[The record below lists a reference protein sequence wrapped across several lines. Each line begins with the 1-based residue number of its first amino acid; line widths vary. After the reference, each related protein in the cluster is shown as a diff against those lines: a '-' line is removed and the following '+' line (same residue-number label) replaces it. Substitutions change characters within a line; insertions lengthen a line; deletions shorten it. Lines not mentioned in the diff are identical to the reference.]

1 MARISKRAAVAT
13 LSAAIALTTV
23 AACSS
28 SGNGGGGK
36 SSSGGTTSSSTQANV
51 AKGGT
56 LYYSTGTRNV
66 EHWDPQRMYIGR
78 DLANATRLFYRTLTM
93 LKGNNVLVPD
103 LATDTGTASN
113 GGKTWSFTLKSGP
126 KWQDGSPI
134 TCDDVKY
141 GVSRTFAQDIIT
153 GGPSYALQFL
163 DIPATPNDK
172 TFNTAYHGPY
182 TKVGQALFDKAVVC
196 DGQKIT
202 FNLKKSVPDFNYT
215 VSSAL
220 MAFAPFKASQD
231 KGDKS
236 NYQVFSD
243 GPYMISGTWVDGKGG
258 TFVRNPQY
266 DPSTDDTT
274 VRKALPDKIIFEPST
289 ATETVYSGLLDGT
302 GIYSNLVTDRIA
314 PPNDLLPASQKKD
327 RFTDGPS
334 PFNDYL
340 VPNFRKLGGDSGK
353 NLAIRQALAI
363 STDKTA
369 YILAE
374 GGPAVAKP
382 AYGLVNPSLGASGG
396 YLDFNAFPGVSAS
409 GDPAKAKQMLQA
421 AGVSLPFP
429 IHFTYSGGTPTT
441 DKQAAALKAGWQ
453 KAGFNV
459 TLEGLTDTYYDVIQ
473 NPANAA
479 KYDITWA
486 GWGADWPNAST
497 VIPPLFD
504 SRVNLSSASN
514 GSDYG
519 WYASDKTNAAI
530 DAAYATADDA
540 TRNKM
545 WGELDKALATE
556 VAYIPLDL
564 TNFPRLH
571 GSNVTNYT
579 ETPSTNGYPDLGQI
593 GVKA

>member
-1 MARISKRAAVAT
+1 MARNSKRVAVAT
-13 LSAAIALTTV
+13 LGAALALSTV
-23 AACSS
+23 AACT
-28 SGNGGGGK
+28 
-36 SSSGGTTSSSTQANV
+36 SSGGSKPGGGTSGSSSTSSTT
-51 AKGGT
+51 GGT

-93 LKGNNVLVPD
+93 LSGNNKLVPD

-113 GGKTWSFTLKSGP
+113 GGKTWSFTLKTGP
-126 KWQDGSPI
+126 TWQDGTPV

-141 GVSRTFAQDIIT
+141 GVSRTFSQNIIT

-172 TFNTAYHGPY
+172 TFNTAYHGPLA
-182 TKVGQALFDKAVVC
+182 TSSAAGQAAFDKAVVC
-196 DGQKIT
+196 NGQTIT

-215 VSSAL
+215 VSGAL
-220 MAFAPFKASQD
+220 MAFAPFKKSQD
-231 KGDKS
+231 HGDKS
-236 NYQVFSD
+236 NYEVFSD
-243 GPYMISGTWVDGKGG
+243 GPYMIQGTWVDGKGG
-258 TFVRNPQY
+258 TFVRNPKY
-266 DPSTDDTT
+266 DAKTDDAT
-274 VRKALPDKIIFEPST
+274 VRKALFNKIVFQPST
-289 ATETVYSGLLDGT
+289 ATETVYGGLLTDT
-302 GIYSNLVTDRIA
+302 GIYKDMVTDRIA
-314 PPNDLLPASQKKD
+314 PPNDLLQASQQKS

-340 VPNFRKLGGDSGK
+340 VPNFRKIGGASGK
-353 NLAIRQALAI
+353 DLAIRQALAI
-363 STDKTA
+363 STDVQG

-374 GGPAVAKP
+374 GGPSVAKP

-396 YLDFNAFPGVSAS
+396 YLDFKAFPGTPES
-409 GDPAKAKQMLQA
+409 GDPAKAKAMLTA
-421 AGVSLPFP
+421 AGVSLPYP

-441 DKQAAALKAGWQ
+441 DKQASALKAGWQ

-459 TLEGLTDTYYDVIQ
+459 TLEGLTDTYYSVIQ

-519 WYASDKTNAAI
+519 WYDSKTTNAAI

-540 TRNKM
+540 TRNAM
-545 WGELDKALATE
+545 WGALDKALATE
-556 VAYIPLDL
+556 VAYIPLDV

-571 GSNVTNYT
+571 GSGITNYT

-593 GVKA
+593 GVSS

>member
-28 SGNGGGGK
+28 SGGGSGGK
-36 SSSGGTTSSSTQANV
+36 SSTGSTSSSSSSTAG
-51 AKGGT
+51 KGGT
-56 LYYSTGTRNV
+56 LYYQTGTRNV

-78 DLANATRLFYRTLTM
+78 DLTNASRLFYRTLTM
-93 LKGNNVLVPD
+93 LSGNNKLVPD

-113 GGKTWSFTLKSGP
+113 GDKTWSFTLKTGP
-126 KWQDGSPI
+126 TWQDGSPV
-134 TCDDVKY
+134 TCEDVKY
-141 GVSRTFAQDIIT
+141 GVSRGFAQDVIT

-182 TKVGQALFDKAVVC
+182 SSDAAGIADFNKAVVC
-196 DGQKIT
+196 NGQTIT

-215 VSSAL
+215 VSGAL
-220 MAFAPFKASQD
+220 MEFAPYKKSQD
-231 KGDKS
+231 LGAKS
-236 NYQVFSD
+236 NYAVFSD
-243 GPYMISGTWVDGKGG
+243 GPYELSGTWVDGKGG
-258 TFVRNPQY
+258 TFVRNPNY
-266 DPSTDDTT
+266 KPSTDDTT
-274 VRKALPDKIIFEPST
+274 VRKALPDKIVFEPST
-289 ATETVYSGLLDGT
+289 ATETVYSGLLTDT
-302 GIYSNLVTDRIA
+302 GDYASMVTDRIA
-314 PPNDLLPASQKKD
+314 PPADLAQAAAQKS

-340 VPNFRKLGGDSGK
+340 VPNFKTLT
-353 NLAIRQALAI
+353 NLKVRQALAI
-363 STDKTA
+363 STDVTG
-369 YILAE
+369 YIAAE
-374 GGPAVAKP
+374 GGPSVAKP
-382 AYGLVNPSLGASGG
+382 AYGLVNPSLGTSGG
-396 YLDFNAFPGVSAS
+396 YKDFRAFPGTPES
-409 GDPAKAKQMLQA
+409 GDPAAAKALLQS
-421 AGVSLPFP
+421 AGVKIPYP

-441 DKQAAALKAGWQ
+441 DKQAAALKAGWD

-473 NPANAA
+473 NPSNAA

-519 WYASDKTNAAI
+519 YYSSATTNAAI
-530 DAAYATADDA
+530 DAAYATSDDA
-540 TRNKM
+540 TRNAM
-545 WGELDKALATE
+545 WGDLDEALAKE
-556 VAYIPLDL
+556 VAYIPLDV
-564 TNFPRLH
+564 TSFPRLH
-571 GSNVTNYT
+571 GSKVTNYT
-579 ETPSTNGYPDLGQI
+579 ETPASNGYPDLGLI
-593 GVKA
+593 GVSS